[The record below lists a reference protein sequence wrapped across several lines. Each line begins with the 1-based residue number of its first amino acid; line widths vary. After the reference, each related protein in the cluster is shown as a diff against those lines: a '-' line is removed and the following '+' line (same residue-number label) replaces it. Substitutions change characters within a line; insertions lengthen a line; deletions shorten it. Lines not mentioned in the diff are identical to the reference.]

1 MSLFDTVL
9 VANRGEIAVRVMRT
23 LRRLGIR
30 SVGVYSDADRD
41 AAHVQDA
48 DVAVHLGPSAAEKS
62 YLNIERLVDAAQ
74 RTGAAAVHPGYGFL
88 SENAEFARACQ
99 AAGVVFIGPSAGAID
114 AMGNKIRA
122 RETVSA
128 ADVPV
133 VPGYSGTDQDDARLL
148 DAARDIGFPVLL
160 KPAAGGGGKGMRVVT
175 GESEWPELI
184 AAARRES
191 EAAFG
196 DATMLLE
203 RYVARPRHIEVQVL
217 ADAHGTVLHL
227 GEREC
232 SLQRRHQKIV
242 EESPSALLGQQE
254 RDRIG
259 RSAAEVARAVDYV
272 GAGTVEFVVSAQRP
286 EEFFFLEMNTRLQVE
301 HPVTEMVA
309 RFGDDDGVD
318 LVEQQVRIAAGEQLP
333 WRQEQLQLHGH
344 AVEARVYAE
353 SPEQDFVPT
362 GGQVHSL
369 HEPHGPG
376 VRVDSGIR
384 EGSVVGTDYDPM
396 VAKIAARG
404 AERGEALL
412 RLDAALADTAV
423 LGVRTN
429 IAFLRTLLVDTDVRS
444 GDIDTSLVDRVRE
457 RSAVQEAPEAVY
469 VAAALARRRA
479 AEPAG
484 GVTDPWSI
492 PSGWRLGEPAWSLW
506 RLSAGEGERRVYV
519 RGRAHDAQVV
529 VETPESREAEAAA
542 LTSVNVPADPG
553 AAVPASLAVR
563 GSELVLSMRG
573 RTWRYRWVH
582 VEGTTW
588 LAADG
593 LQWEVAERDLLA
605 DASAEADAADGSV
618 VSPMPGTVLTV
629 DVSPGEQVRAGQ
641 RLCVVEAMKMEH
653 TISAPFGGYVADFS
667 VRAGESVRL
676 EQVLGTVK
684 PVEEA

>member
-1 MSLFDTVL
+1 MFDTVL

-41 AAHVQDA
+41 AAHVREA
-48 DVAVHLGPSAAEKS
+48 DVAVHLGPSVAEKS
-62 YLNIERLVDAAQ
+62 YLDIARLVDAAQ

-88 SENAEFARACQ
+88 SENAEFARACE
-99 AAGVVFIGPSAGAID
+99 AAGLVFIGPPAEAID

-128 ADVPV
+128 AGVPV
-133 VPGYSGTDQDDARLL
+133 VPGYSGAAQDDDRLL
-148 DAARDIGFPVLL
+148 AAARDIGFPVLL

-175 GESEWPELI
+175 GEGEWPELI

-242 EESPSALLGQQE
+242 EESPSVLLGPEE
-254 RDRIG
+254 RERIG

-309 RFGDDDGVD
+309 RFGGDGGID

-333 WRQEQLQLHGH
+333 WWQEQLHLDGH

-353 SPEQDFVPT
+353 VPEQDFVPAS
-362 GGQVHSL
+362 GRVHAL

-396 VAKIAARG
+396 VAKIAGWG
-404 AERGEALL
+404 ADRGEALL
-412 RLDAALADTAV
+412 RLDSALAETAL

-429 IAFLRTLLVDTDVRS
+429 IAFLRTLLADADVRS
-444 GDIDTSLVDRVRE
+444 GDIDTGLVERVRE
-457 RSAVQEAPEAVY
+457 RSSPPEAPEAVY
-469 VAAALARRRA
+469 VAAALERRHA

-484 GVTDPWSI
+484 SVTDPWSV

-519 RGRAHDAQVV
+519 RGRAHDAQVA
-529 VETPESREAEAAA
+529 VETAEYREAGADASA
-542 LTSVNVPADPG
+542 NAPATG
-553 AAVPASLAVR
+553 SEVVPASLAVR
-563 GSELVLSMRG
+563 GSELLLSLRG
-573 RTWRYRWVH
+573 RTWRYRWART
-582 VEGTTW
+582 EDATW

-593 LQWEVAERDLLA
+593 RQWEIAERDLLT
-605 DASAEADAADGSV
+605 DASAEVGASEGSV

-653 TISAPFGGYVADFS
+653 TISAPFDGLVADVS
-667 VRAGESVRL
+667 VRAGDSVRL